1 MKFTGRYI
9 LIFLISLLLFS
20 CNESS
25 EQDIVKINKFEL
37 SKKQFEI
44 SRLEYD
50 NCKTPYEQKTGHKI
64 IIDIKNG
71 SGAKGVAKKFSDY
84 LRKNCYDT
92 YYGNWNN
99 FNESKTY
106 LILHKLDENMITKL
120 IELLD
125 DNIDFEII
133 HDLKKL
139 EDITLV
145 IGKDYENFNFLSI
158 EQLKQIYF

>member
-25 EQDIVKINKFEL
+25 EQDIIKINKFEL

-44 SRLEYD
+44 SRLKYD

-158 EQLKQIYF
+158 EQ

>member
-1 MKFTGRYI
+1 MKFTGRYT
-9 LIFLISLLLFS
+9 LIFLISFLLFN
-20 CNESS
+20 CNDSNEK
-25 EQDIVKINKFEL
+25 DIIKINKFEL
-37 SKKQFEI
+37 SKNQFEI
-44 SRLEYD
+44 ARLEYD
-50 NCKTPYEQKTGHKI
+50 NCKTSYEKKTDHKI

-71 SGAKGVAKKFSDY
+71 SGVKGVAKKFSDY
-84 LRKNCYDT
+84 LRKECYDT

-106 LILHKLDENMITKL
+106 LILHKLDETMI
-120 IELLD
+120 IELIDLLG
-125 DNIDFEII
+125 DNLNFEII

-158 EQLKQIYF
+158 GQ